1 MNGPEFLLL
10 YVILIAVALLITR
23 WFNHWRDPRSG
34 EPLPAVPS
42 PADPYELA
50 WLRGG
55 SPEAIRLAAYELIHA
70 DLLESSWRAP
80 AGSRAGTYLL
90 ATLQPEPAALAP
102 LARVVLRAC
111 ATPQK
116 PKDLMRGSLVEGVDA
131 ACRHWQLKHE
141 DEGFL
146 LSLTQRKNG
155 FMLMIGSMMILI
167 GITYARVSDTF
178 AHGHANVLFL
188 LALTV
193 VAIVVMY
200 RFGRPATRLTT
211 RGSAYLK
218 RLQSTLAPR
227 MRVVPPSAF
236 PRASRSELNATSSHA
251 VASSNAAESTDT
263 HQPSWSPMASAAL
276 VPVALYGMAALPGS
290 EQREMTH
297 LFPQADP
304 KSEKAD
310 NTSGGG
316 CGTSSACGSVESNSS
331 WFSSD
336 SSSSSDGGGSSGCGG
351 SGCGGGGG
359 GGGGD

>member
-10 YVILIAVALLITR
+10 YSIFIAVALLITR

-55 SPEAIRLAAYELIHA
+55 SPEAIRLAVYELIHA

-90 ATLQPEPAALAP
+90 ANPQAEPTALAP

-116 PKDLMRGSLVEGVDA
+116 PKDLMHGALVEGVDA

-141 DEGFL
+141 EAGFL
-146 LSLTQRKNG
+146 LSSSQRTSG
-155 FMLMIGSMMILI
+155 WMLMVFSLLILVF
-167 GITYARVSDTF
+167 ITYGRVNDTF
-178 AHGHANVLFL
+178 AHGHSNVLFL

-200 RFGRPATRLTT
+200 RFGRPATRLTA
-211 RGSAYLK
+211 RGATYLK
-218 RLQSTLAPR
+218 RLQSTLAPSR
-227 MRVVPPSAF
+227 RVIPQSTP
-236 PRASRSELNATSSHA
+236 RSELNATSSD
-251 VASSNAAESTDT
+251 AAESTNT
-263 HQPSWSPMASAAL
+263 HQPNWSPVASAAL
-276 VPVALYGMAALPGS
+276 VPIALYGMAALPGA

-304 KSEKAD
+304 KKAD
-310 NTSGGG
+310 STSGSS
-316 CGTSSACGSVESNSS
+316 CGSSSACGSATSS
-331 WFSSD
+331 SGD
-336 SSSSSDGGGSSGCGG
+336 GGSSSDGGGGGDSGGSGCGG

-359 GGGGD
+359 D

>member
-1 MNGPEFLLL
+1 MNGPEFLIL
-10 YVILIAVALLITR
+10 YAILIAVALLITR
-23 WFNHWRDPRSG
+23 WFNHWRDPHSG

-55 SPEAIRLAAYELIHA
+55 SPEAIRLAVYELIQA
-70 DLLESSWRAP
+70 GLLESSWRAP
-80 AGSRAGTYLL
+80 VGSRAGTYLL
-90 ATLQPEPAALAP
+90 ANLQAEPVALAP

-116 PKDLMRGSLVEGVDA
+116 PKDLMHGSLVEGVDA

-141 DEGFL
+141 EAGFL
-146 LSLTQRKNG
+146 LSSSQRTSG
-155 FMLMIGSMMILI
+155 WLLMILSVLTLI
-167 GITYARVSDTF
+167 FITYARVSETL
-178 AHGHANVLFL
+178 AHGHSNVFFL

-200 RFGRPATRLTT
+200 RFGRPATRLTA
-211 RGSAYLK
+211 RGAAYFK
-218 RLQSTLAPR
+218 RLRSALAPTMRVIPQSTP
-227 MRVVPPSAF
+227 
-236 PRASRSELNATSSHA
+236 RSELNSTSSED
-251 VASSNAAESTDT
+251 AESAAT
-263 HQPSWSPMASAAL
+263 HQSSWSPMTSAAL
-276 VPVALYGMAALPGS
+276 VPIALYGMAALPGS

-304 KSEKAD
+304 KKTD

-316 CGTSSACGSVESNSS
+316 CGTSSACGSATSSSN

-336 SSSSSDGGGSSGCGG
+336 GGSSSDGGGGGGDSGG
-351 SGCGGGGG
+351 SGCGGGG
-359 GGGGD
+359 D